1 MGVTLTACFG
11 QTRSMRMRS
20 RNSSGMPKRRSA
32 IRGVAPMI
40 QCWNYTLQKVLS
52 WGLVSSAFFESV
64 RHGICSLI
72 ATDLNPF
79 EIKIN
84 IYSHVISPTVVFRI
98 A

>member
-52 WGLVSSAFFESV
+52 WGLLNSAFFESE
-64 RHGICSLI
+64 S
-72 ATDLNPF
+72 
-79 EIKIN
+79 
-84 IYSHVISPTVVFRI
+84 FRMKYAI
-98 A
+98 PS